1 MDNISDLSRIS
12 DDSIQSVAQIRN
24 SLTGYD
30 IFKALKLFMP
40 SFGLDRFAVFVAPA
54 DGLTDLDDR
63 VVLTNWESELIQRAM
78 ESDFYHWSFVTNL
91 RASVL
96 PTSVSLRDKLAKGE
110 DTNNRELA
118 EFLLARGYDTVVH
131 LPTRSSNGKTGAVS
145 FSGPRS
151 LVEDS
156 EVIHLS
162 FVAEH
167 AFERLMHII
176 DDADTRENPLSDRE
190 IECLKAAARGMN
202 VAETGRNIGITSHTV
217 NYHLS
222 NAQRK
227 IGARNKLH
235 AVVNAIQQGWL
246 GPF

>member
-1 MDNISDLSRIS
+1 M
-12 DDSIQSVAQIRN
+12 QAVAQIRG
-24 SLTGYD
+24 SLSGYD

-40 SFGLDRFAVFVAPA
+40 SFGLDRFVVFVAPA

-63 VVLTNWESELIQRAM
+63 VVLTNWDSELIQRAM
-78 ESDFYHWSFVTNL
+78 ESDFYHWSFVMDL

-96 PTSVSLRDKLAKGE
+96 PKSVSLRDTLANGE

-118 EFLLARGYDTVVH
+118 EYLLARGYDAVVH

-145 FSGPRS
+145 FSGPRDI
-151 LVEDS
+151 VEDS
-156 EVIHLS
+156 EVMHLNY
-162 FVAEH
+162 VAEH
-167 AFERLMHII
+167 AFERLMHIV
-176 DDADTRENPLSDRE
+176 DDMKRRENPLSDRE
-190 IECLKAAARGMN
+190 VECLKAAARGMN
-202 VAETGRNIGITSHTV
+202 VSETSRKIGITSHTV

-227 IGARNKLH
+227 MGARNKLH